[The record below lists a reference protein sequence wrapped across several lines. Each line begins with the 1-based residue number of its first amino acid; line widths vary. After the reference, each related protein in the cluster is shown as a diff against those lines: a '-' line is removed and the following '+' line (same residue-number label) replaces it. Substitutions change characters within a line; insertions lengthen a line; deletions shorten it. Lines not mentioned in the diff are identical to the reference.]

1 MKKRILYLIIFTIVL
16 FVMPNIVVN
25 ADYSAKI
32 INTSPCQLYKD
43 LKGKNATGSCM
54 YLDNT
59 FKKLTE
65 GTYWVDVGD
74 EIKVITSKASIKAPT
89 SGYGSECKTEFLYM
103 SIPYGGKTYYG
114 YVCKDQIWDGTI
126 PESVN
131 TEVSVFPES
140 YRQSLAVMKIS
151 HPKWKFVPINTG
163 LNWNDALNGQNYS
176 GKALMQVT
184 SSVNNQGYLS
194 TAEADYNYKTDKF
207 IAHDG
212 SSWYQARKETIG
224 YMMDPRNSLSDMYI
238 FQFETLAY
246 IEDPNHLKTIQT
258 MLTGQYMYKF
268 SSYFLDAGKSAKVN
282 PVYLA
287 SLSKQEVGGAKANT
301 AITGEK
307 FTYGGK
313 TYSGLYNFYNIGA
326 TSSSNPVYLGLVYAN
341 GGANGTDTTYS
352 RPWKNEKTAILGGAQ
367 FIANRY
373 IKYGQS
379 TSYFKKW
386 NVVHNYAES
395 QGLTANK
402 LYTNQYMTNI
412 EAPRSE
418 ARSTYN
424 SYKTLGTLDD
434 AFTFYI
440 PVYNNMPTKT
450 SLPSKGNPNNY
461 LKTLTLAQDS
471 ASASTISGFDA
482 DNTDYEIRVSSS
494 VKKVTIGATTVNSN
508 ATIVGTGAKDLIV
521 GTNKYSVVVTAQNGE
536 KRTYNITV
544 IKEGTPTSNSNS
556 NKPSNTTSNV
566 VSNSNSTINSNKPSN
581 TTSSVTS
588 NKPSNSNTTSNTTPV
603 KEVTLDEVIDKSTLH
618 IDGDYITGLNFST
631 NVASIGNSINKV
643 DASTTVVIKKGS
655 TVITSG
661 NLATG
666 MTATIKKGTKT
677 KTYNIVLYGDLNGDS
692 KVNALDLLKVQKHII
707 GSSKLQGSALKSAD
721 TNKDGKVNALDLL
734 KVQKQILG
742 VSVISQE

>member
-1 MKKRILYLIIFTIVL
+1 MKKRILYLMIFAIVL
-16 FVMPNIVVN
+16 CIVPFMRVK
-25 ADYSAKI
+25 ADYTGKI

-43 LKGKNATGSCM
+43 TTGRNATGSCM
-54 YLDNT
+54 YADTT
-59 FKKLTE
+59 FKKLTV
-65 GTYWVDVGD
+65 GPYWVDVG
-74 EIKVITSKASIKAPT
+74 EGITVITSKPSVKPPT
-89 SGYGSECKTEFLYM
+89 SGYGSECKSEFLWTA
-103 SIPYGGKTYYG
+103 SPYGGKTYYG
-114 YVCKDQIWDGTI
+114 YVCKDQIWDGSI
-126 PESVN
+126 PDNVAKEIN
-131 TEVSVFPES
+131 AFPES
-140 YRQSLAVMKIS
+140 YRQGLAAMKIS

-184 SSVNNQGYLS
+184 GSVNNQGYLS

-224 YMMDPRNSLSDMYI
+224 YMMDPRNSLTDMYI

-246 IEDPNHLKTIQT
+246 IEDSNHLKTIQT
-258 MLTGQYMYKF
+258 MLNGQYMYKF

-287 SLSKQEVGGAKANT
+287 SLSKQEVGGKNANT
-301 AITGEK
+301 AISGAS

-313 TYSGLYNFYNIGA
+313 KYSGLYNFYNIGA
-326 TSSSNPVYLGLVYAN
+326 TSSSNPVYLGLIYAN
-341 GGANGTDTTYS
+341 GGANGTETSYS
-352 RPWKNEKTAILGGAQ
+352 RPWKSEKIAILGGAQ

-395 QGLTANK
+395 QGLTTNR

-424 SYKTLGTLDD
+424 SYKSLGTLDD
-434 AFTFYI
+434 DFTFYI
-440 PVYNNMPTKT
+440 PVYNNMPSKT

-461 LKTLTLAQDS
+461 LKTLTLAYNNES
-471 ASASTISGFDA
+471 AKTISGFE
-482 DNTDYEIRVSSS
+482 NGETTTYEFRVNSSIQ
-494 VKKVTIGATTVNSN
+494 KVNIAGTTVNSN
-508 ATIVGTGAKDLIV
+508 ATVSGLGSKNLSA
-521 GTNKYSVVVTAQNGE
+521 GTNKFNVVVTAQNGE
-536 KRTYNITV
+536 KRTYSITIIKDGGTNNTSNINSNSNT
-544 IKEGTPTSNSNS
+544 TSNSNS
-556 NKPSNTTSNV
+556 N
-566 VSNSNSTINSNKPSN
+566 
-581 TTSSVTS
+581 VTS
-588 NKPSNSNTTSNTTPV
+588 NKPSNKTSNVTSNTNSNSNNNTPEITV
-603 KEVTLDEVIDKSTLH
+603 DEVIKKSSLH

-643 DASTTVVIKKGS
+643 DSSTTVVIKKGNN
-655 TVITSG
+655 TITSG
-661 NLATG
+661 NLSTG
-666 MTATIKKGTKT
+666 MTATITRKNKS
-677 KTYNIVLYGDLNGDS
+677 KTYTIVLYGDLNGDS

-707 GSSKLQGSALKSAD
+707 GSTKLNGSALKSAD
-721 TNKDGKVNALDLL
+721 TNKDGKINALDLL
-734 KVQKQILG
+734 KIQKQILG

>member
-1 MKKRILYLIIFTIVL
+1 MKRRILYIIVFTIVL
-16 FVMPNIVVN
+16 FVVPNISVN

-54 YLDNT
+54 YSDNT

-89 SGYGSECKTEFLYM
+89 SGYGSECKSEFLYM

-114 YVCKDQIWDGTI
+114 YVCKDQIWDGSI
-126 PESVN
+126 PNSVN
-131 TEVSVFPES
+131 KELAVFPES

-151 HPKWKFVPINTG
+151 HPNWKFVPINTG
-163 LNWNDALNGQNYS
+163 LKWNDALNGQNYS

-207 IAHDG
+207 KAHDG

-287 SLSKQEVGGAKANT
+287 SLSKQEVGGSRANT
-301 AITGEK
+301 AITGET

-313 TYSGLYNFYNIGA
+313 KYSGLYNFYNIGA

-352 RPWKNEKTAILGGAQ
+352 RPWKSEKVAILGGAQ

-395 QGLTANK
+395 QGLTTNK

-424 SYKTLGTLDD
+424 SYKSLGTLDD
-434 AFTFYI
+434 SFTFYI
-440 PVYNNMPTKT
+440 PVYNNMPNKT

-461 LKTLTLAQDS
+461 LKTFTLAYDS
-471 ASASTISGFDA
+471 ASSKSVSGFDG
-482 DNTDYEIRVSSS
+482 DNTNYEVRVSSS
-494 VKKVTIGATTVNSN
+494 VKKVTIGGTTVNSN
-508 ATIVGTGAKDLIV
+508 ATISGLGTKELV
-521 GTNKYSVVVTAQNGE
+521 SGTNKYSIVVTAQNGE
-536 KRTYNITV
+536 KRTYNITI
-544 IKEGTPTSNSNS
+544 IKEGTNNNSNSNS
-556 NKPSNTTSNV
+556 NASSNSNQTSNV
-566 VSNSNSTINSNKPSN
+566 
-581 TTSSVTS
+581 
-588 NKPSNSNTTSNTTPV
+588 TPV
-603 KEVTLDEVIDKSTLH
+603 KEVTLDEVINNSSLH

-655 TVITSG
+655 TTVTSG
-661 NLATG
+661 NLSTG

-677 KTYNIVLYGDLNGDS
+677 KTYNIVLYGDLNGDN

-707 GSSKLQGSALKSAD
+707 GSTKLSGASLKSAD

-742 VSVISQE
+742 VSVISQK